1 MKRFEFSLE
10 KMLDYKDQVLRDEK
24 NRLAE
29 LRQKLDNLI
38 QTLNSLRDEFA
49 RYNNE
54 LNEKTRKGVAPQEVF
69 LRKSYLNALNDR
81 IKMQTQQVK
90 FAQIRVNDQMT
101 VVVKVS
107 QDISTLEK
115 LKERQY
121 EEYLLEESK
130 ELQLLIEEFV
140 TNAALSG

>member
-29 LRQKLDNLI
+29 LRQKLDYLI
-38 QTLNSLRDEFA
+38 QTLNSLREEFA
-49 RYNNE
+49 KCNNE
-54 LNEKTRKGVAPQEVF
+54 LNEKTREGVAPQEVL
-69 LRKSYLNALNDR
+69 LRKSYLNALNER

-90 FAQIRVNDQMT
+90 FAQARVNDQMT

-140 TNAALSG
+140 ANTALSG

>member
-10 KMLDYKDQVLRDEK
+10 KMLDYKNQVLMDEK

-29 LRQKLDNLI
+29 LRQKLDRLT
-38 QTLNSLRDEFA
+38 QTLNALREEYA
-49 RYNNE
+49 RCNDE
-54 LNEKTRKGVAPQEVF
+54 LNEKTQKGLVPQEIS
-69 LRKSYLNALNDR
+69 LRKSYLNSLNDR

-90 FAQIRVNDQMT
+90 LAQIRVNDQMM

-115 LKERQY
+115 LREHQY

-130 ELQLLIEEFV
+130 ETQLLIEEFV
-140 TNAALSG
+140 ANAALSG

>member
-10 KMLDYKDQVLRDEK
+10 KMLDYKNQVLRDEK

-29 LRQKLDNLI
+29 LRQKLDRLT
-38 QTLNSLRDEFA
+38 QTLHCLREEYA
-49 RYNNE
+49 KCNNE
-54 LNEKTRKGVAPQEVF
+54 LNDKTREGVTPQEVL
-69 LRKSYLNALNDR
+69 LRKSYLNSLNER

-90 FAQIRVNDQMT
+90 LAQIRVNDQMT

-115 LKERQY
+115 LRERQY
-121 EEYLLEESK
+121 EEYMLEESK

-140 TNAALSG
+140 ANAALSG

>member
-29 LRQKLDNLI
+29 LRQKLDYLI
-38 QTLNSLRDEFA
+38 QTLNSLREEFA
-49 RYNNE
+49 RYNSE
-54 LNEKTRKGVAPQEVF
+54 LNEKTREGVAPQEVS
-69 LRKSYLNALNDR
+69 LRKSYLNSLNER
-81 IKMQTQQVK
+81 IKMQTHQVK
-90 FAQIRVNDQMT
+90 FAQARVNDQMT

-140 TNAALSG
+140 ANAALSG

>member
-10 KMLDYKDQVLRDEK
+10 KMLDYKNQVLMDEK

-29 LRQKLDNLI
+29 LRQKLDRLT
-38 QTLNSLRDEFA
+38 QTLNALREEYA
-49 RYNNE
+49 RCNDD
-54 LNEKTRKGVAPQEVF
+54 LNEKTRKGLVPQEIS
-69 LRKSYLNALNDR
+69 LRKSYLNSLNDR
-81 IKMQTQQVK
+81 IKMQAQQVK
-90 FAQIRVNDQMT
+90 LAQIRVNDQMM

-115 LKERQY
+115 LREHQY

-130 ELQLLIEEFV
+130 ETQLLIEEFV
-140 TNAALSG
+140 ANAALSG